1 MARTSELI
9 RGLGTAVRLI
19 TLLIEEVKKQG
30 GSESMIVALTKDAR
44 RVNLETVAR
53 VIVSLP
59 WREPVTKSEMIR
71 LARQAS
77 VKEYEDDYADNDA
90 QLFWQPVLIQLDI
103 PYVRFS
109 NEDEETSIPEGVAEE
124 LHGKIAT
131 SGICVEWDGKEYVV
145 VSIGLKRGEA
155 TVGQAIDKTTL
166 EFVHLALTHYFDL
179 NN

>member
-19 TLLIEEVKKQG
+19 TLLIDEVRKQG
-30 GSESMIVALTKDAR
+30 GSEGMIVALTKDSR
-44 RVNLETVAR
+44 RVNLEAVAR

-77 VKEYEDDYADNDA
+77 LEDNEEDYADNDA
-90 QLFWQPVLIQLDI
+90 QLFWQPVLNKLDI

-109 NEDEETSIPEGVAEE
+109 DEDEETPIPESVAEE

-145 VSIGLKRGEA
+145 VSMGLKRGEA
-155 TVGQAIDKTTL
+155 VVGRAIDKTTL
-166 EFVHLALTHYFDL
+166 RFVHLTLAHYFDL